1 MFTKI
6 LMIYLVIGVVVA
18 IGDAWGIWMLRK
30 ELKSGVPDAEGYVE
44 EFDEKLG
51 EGAAE
56 FYVRQRPWW
65 LSVLAFAA
73 HIVIWPAS
81 CYFTWALL
89 SDKNESS

>member
-6 LMIYLVIGVVVA
+6 LMIYLTIGIVA
-18 IGDAWGIWMLRK
+18 AISDAWGIWALQK
-30 ELKSGVPDAEGYVE
+30 ELKAGEPDAEEFVE
-44 EFDEKLG
+44 ELDEKLG
-51 EGAAE
+51 EGATE
-56 FYVRQRPWW
+56 FCVRKRPWW

-81 CYFTWALL
+81 CFFMWALL